1 METEIILVTEDN
13 LDEAVQKAA
22 RLLKNG
28 ELVGMPTETVYG
40 LAANAFD
47 KDAVKKI
54 YKAKGRPADNPVI
67 VHISDFVM
75 LRDIAEVNE
84 IALELAKEFWPG
96 PLTLVLNKKPSISDE
111 ITCSLPTVAVRMPSN
126 HISHAVISATDVPI
140 AAPSANLSGKPSST
154 TAKHVFD
161 DFSGKIPLILDGGPS
176 ELGIESTVVSI
187 AGEKPVLLR
196 PGMIT
201 LEKLAK
207 IIPDIQLSNSI
218 FEELESE
225 KPVESPGLKYKHYS
239 PNAEVILVKGSL
251 EGFIR
256 YLKTLTHGNIC
267 AMCFDT
273 EQENIPIPSI
283 SYGDINDHFSQARR
297 LFSALRMVDK
307 LGSSKVYV
315 RVTEDE
321 GDYLA
326 IYNRLLR
333 AASFKVTEVE

>member
-1 METEIILVTEDN
+1 METEIILVTEEN
-13 LDEAVQKAA
+13 LDEVVQKATK
-22 RLLKNG
+22 LLKNG

-126 HISHAVISATDVPI
+126 YISHAVISAADVPL

-161 DFSGKIPLILDGGPS
+161 DFFGKIPLILDGGPS
-176 ELGIESTVVSI
+176 ELGIESTVVSVV
-187 AGEKPVLLR
+187 GEKPVLLR

-201 LEKLAK
+201 LEMLAT
-207 IIPDIQLSNSI
+207 IAPDIQLSNSI
-218 FEELESE
+218 FEELESG
-225 KPVESPGLKYKHYS
+225 KPVESPGIKYKHYS

-256 YLKTLTHGNIC
+256 HLKTLTHGNIC

-273 EQENIPIPSI
+273 EQEKIPIPSI
-283 SYGDINDHFSQARR
+283 SYGDINDHFSQGRR

-333 AASFKVTEVE
+333 AASFKVIEVE